1 MLVDLAKKHNITV
14 TGTYMI
20 TGDYM
25 ETNADTLHRI
35 VQDSYEN
42 TRSEFGKGGFA
53 VLRNFTRQENAGSI

>member
-1 MLVDLAKKHNITV
+1 MRESDGILLFPHRKVLVDLAKKHNITV

-35 VQDSYEN
+35 VEDSFET
-42 TRSEFGKGGFA
+42 TRSE
-53 VLRNFTRQENAGSI
+53 L